1 MGLQSL
7 NDRERTFW
15 RGAMRGTAEQA
26 VTANCRVRGTTLVEA
41 RLTN

>member
-1 MGLQSL
+1 MGLRSS
-7 NDRERTFW
+7 NERERTLW

-26 VTANCRVRGTTLVEA
+26 VTVNCRETGSTLVEA